1 MTMIMMMMLIMI
13 MAVTMVMMMRT
24 TVLSQHRMMGGQW
37 QSERALSGKR
47 VSHGRPGFHD
57 CHDYHQDYHD
67 FHFNDYLDGFHHESS
82 ILSI

>member
-1 MTMIMMMMLIMI
+1 MECYND
-13 MAVTMVMMMRT
+13 ADNNKEDNKDRD
-24 TVLSQHRMMGGQW
+24 HMMGVERE
-37 QSERALSGKR
+37 SERSLAGNW

-57 CHDYHQDYHD
+57 CHDYHQDCYD